1 MFSFNLHRA
10 KNRNSFK
17 YRRRMFWYRLIY
29 MNHDNEIARFWDMVG
44 VVVAAIFGFVFVFI
58 LPHFFH

>member
-1 MFSFNLHRA
+1 MFSFHLSRHQSR
-10 KNRNSFK
+10 RSLK

-29 MNHDNEIARFWDMVG
+29 TNHDNEIARFWDTVG
-44 VVVAAIFGFVFVFI
+44 VVVAAVFGFVFIFI